1 MLPMKNQLVPL
12 AFVFALAGLVGAGCV
27 ELSIGGK
34 KKDSKP
40 PTIEQQLNDLEAAR
54 KSGAI
59 TQEQYETQR
68 TKLLENQ

>member
-1 MLPMKNQLVPL
+1 MKNQLVPL
-12 AFVFALAGLVGAGCV
+12 MFVIALAGLAGAGCV
-27 ELSIGGK
+27 ELSIGK
-34 KKDSKP
+34 KKAAKP
-40 PTIEQQLNDLEAAR
+40 PTIQQQLNDLEAAR